1 MSVPKHL
8 RPDPAVSLGRHSVP
22 SGELAALIATPDAS
36 TNPRPGVL
44 MVPGYTGSKED
55 FWHLLPLLAHAGRP
69 ASAIDLRG
77 QCDSG
82 GPEDIAAYTIDALAA
97 DVASLLEDADEP
109 LHLVGHS
116 FGGLICRAAVLAGAP
131 VRSLTLL
138 GSGPGA
144 LGGQRAALV
153 EVMRPMLLDGGVPQ
167 VWQATA
173 ALNTSAAQPPEVAAF
188 LERRFL
194 ASPVAALLGMG
205 EALVTAD
212 DRVAELAG
220 RDIPILVAC
229 GESDDA
235 WLPSE
240 QADMSRRLGAPYVTF
255 AGAGHS
261 PNVDAPD
268 AVADALEGF
277 WSSVEQ
283 VVHG

>member
-1 MSVPKHL
+1 
-8 RPDPAVSLGRHSVP
+8 
-22 SGELAALIATPDAS
+22 
-36 TNPRPGVL
+36 

-55 FWHLLPLLAHAGRP
+55 FWHLLPLLARAGRP

-167 VWQATA
+167 VWEATA

-188 LERRFL
+188 IERRFL

-220 RDIPILVAC
+220 RDVPILVAC